1 MIYRTAQRAT
11 YRNLNNN
18 LGTLSYRIAEL
29 TSKIASEKRI
39 NTPSD
44 DPSGAATVLGT
55 RSTLASIKQ
64 YTANIGVSDLWLSDS
79 GNAIQSIKET
89 LDEVYTKAEQ
99 GATDTY
105 SATQRQI
112 IADEIKQLFQSVVQF
127 GDTKIGD
134 SYIFS
139 GQKITTQPF
148 GLQVEAQKVIAG
160 CQNSDKWTGKVQ
172 NYGDATFNNRPDL
185 PVHSQDFLV
194 EVVRAGGT
202 DSRFY
207 TNTSTNY
214 SAKIQGDGYSFQFRA
229 TDPQYNN
236 TQVKF
241 VAGPEPQT
249 ATGTV
254 AGNNQLTWGGT
265 TSPTKI
271 VYAYGSTAGTSVS
284 WNDADHTL
292 TVALQTNSSGA
303 SVATAQDVAVA
314 LNAAQTTTPAGS
326 DVLPAWPALTVTV
339 GGTGAG
345 RVDPLIDMGGKSY
358 FGFNYGTYAELKGD
372 NVTVYLQRDNA
383 SGKLVADAGAV
394 RDAIDAVAGGRITTI
409 PSVTVSGALV
419 EPTPTSTK
427 LATGEPYTLAHTTV
441 SPKGTQ
447 NDLVWS
453 IKNFSSFIGEAG
465 NKFSVEYVVPENNFS
480 LNPTP
485 PLEVSVDAA
494 GNHHIKVNVAV
505 SAAIYYDTYTK
516 LYNGPN
522 SGAFKDNVKANEMA
536 LAAAVQTT
544 AKDVMGLVAKSTL
557 PVTDSAGNTYELK
570 DIVQVNLADG
580 NSGEGKINRVPE
592 TKFADGFDQPAMFR
606 VSQDGGKTWGPPM
619 SFAASEYQTG
629 DMFYNAYLGH
639 ASMTTGLAGKANDL
653 VFTAKYQGTWG
664 NDLRV
669 EYKLPQQK
677 PSSLSVEVGPNP
689 WNICVNLAVDA
700 QGNVLTTA
708 NQVME
713 AINNHPEA
721 SQLVTADLAN
731 YHEGGNGKVDA
742 MACKALTVG
751 EPYQV
756 NGKSVITPLGYA
768 TANVKFDYTAP
779 AQKDPNIIFQA
790 LQQGPKGN
798 DVGVRYTTS
807 ADPTYY
813 ADPAQANSSYQ
824 DMTTVRYETTADGKK
839 VLVVHLATE
848 PLPSCPDQTENPEA
862 SAKWKELYPVYSCT
876 TDRAVISN
884 AGDVVQAIIDRNTQ
898 DPENAIVWPQL
909 ERWPDGQDSTAK
921 VGPTNGTVWLTGGND
936 TEDAKNHG
944 VNLKFI
950 PDGTALQV
958 GDVFE
963 VPVGWYRGDDKN
975 MDINASPDYRTT
987 LNIPGGDVLG
997 GNGAGDNILDTMQR
1011 LIWALEHNDSE
1022 LVGKELPKIKAAI
1035 EKVTTLE
1042 TQIGTRQIRNQF
1054 ISNNLDQTK
1063 YNAENLLSQ
1072 VEDADFSQLI
1082 TDLKNAQTV
1091 YEACLG
1097 ATGLT
1102 HKVSLL
1108 NYI

>member
-18 LGTLSYRIAEL
+18 LGMLSYRIAEL
-29 TSKIASEKRI
+29 TSKIASERRI

-44 DPSGAATVLGT
+44 DPSGAASVLGT

-64 YTANIGVSDLWLSDS
+64 YTTNIGVSDLWLNDS

-89 LDEVYTKAEQ
+89 LDEIYAKTEQ

-105 SATQRQI
+105 SATQRQV
-112 IADEIKQLFQSVVQF
+112 IADEVRLLFQSIVQF

-134 SYIFS
+134 SYIFA

-148 GLQVEAQKVIAG
+148 GLQVEAQKVVAG
-160 CQNSDKWTGKVQ
+160 CQNSDKWTGKIQ
-172 NYGDATFNNRPDL
+172 NYGDAAFNNRSDL
-185 PVHSQDFLV
+185 PVHSQDFLI
-194 EVVRAGGT
+194 EVVRAGGV
-202 DSRFY
+202 DSRYY
-207 TNTSTNY
+207 TNTDPNF
-214 SAKIQGDGYSFQFRA
+214 SARIQGDDYGFKFKA
-229 TDPQYNN
+229 TDPRYNN

-241 VAGPEPQT
+241 AAGPEPRT
-249 ATGTV
+249 TTG
-254 AGNNQLTWGGT
+254 AGNGQLTWGGT

-271 VYAYGSTAGTSVS
+271 VYTYGSTAGTTVS

-303 SVATAQDVAVA
+303 SVATARDVTVA
-314 LNAAQTTTPAGS
+314 LNAAQLSTPTGS
-326 DVLPAWPALTVTV
+326 DPLPAWPTLSAAA
-339 GGTGAG
+339 GGDGSG
-345 RVDPLIDMGGKSY
+345 RVDPLIDMGGKSF
-358 FGFNYGTYAELKGD
+358 FGYNYGTYAEVKGD

-383 SGKLVADAGAV
+383 TGKLVADADAV
-394 RDAIDAVAGGRITTI
+394 KAAIDQAAGGRITTE
-409 PSVTVSGALV
+409 VTGDGTALV
-419 EPTPTSTK
+419 QPTPTSTT
-427 LATGEPYTLAHTTV
+427 LATGEPYTLAHATI

-447 NDLVWS
+447 NDLEWS
-453 IKNFSSFIGEAG
+453 VKNFSSYIGEAG
-465 NKFSVEYVVPENNFS
+465 NKLSVAYNVPENPFVS
-480 LNPTP
+480 TP
-485 PLEVSVDAA
+485 SITFDEATGQVT
-494 GNHHIKVNVAV
+494 VNLAV
-505 SAAIYYDTYTK
+505 SGGVYYDTYVK
-516 LYNGPN
+516 LYNSPN
-522 SGAFKDNVKANEMA
+522 SGAFKDAEKANEMA
-536 LAAAVQTT
+536 LAAAIQTT
-544 AKDVMGLVAKSTL
+544 AKDVMALAEKCTY
-557 PVTDSAGNTYELK
+557 TDGAGNQQKLSGLIDVK
-570 DIVQVNLADG
+570 LADG
-580 NSGEGKINRVPE
+580 NSGEGQVNRVE
-592 TKFADGFDQPAMFR
+592 RTNLSDGFDQPALFR

-619 SFAASEYQTG
+619 SFAASEYETG
-629 DMFYNAYLGH
+629 DMFHNAYLGH

-653 VFTAKYQGTWG
+653 VFTATHQGTWG

-669 EYKLPQQK
+669 EYKLPKDK
-677 PSSLSVEVGPNP
+677 PSADMSVEVGPNP
-689 WNICVNLAVDA
+689 WNICVTLAVD
-700 QGNVLTTA
+700 GEGKVLTTA

-713 AINNHPEA
+713 AINNHPVA

-731 YHEGGNGKVDA
+731 YHEGGNGRVDV

-768 TANVKFDYTAP
+768 TADVKFDYVAP

-790 LQQGPKGN
+790 LQQGPDGN
-798 DVGVRYTTS
+798 SIGVRYTTS

-813 ADPAQANSSYQ
+813 TDPAKANESYQ

-839 VLVVHLATE
+839 ILVVHLATE
-848 PLPSCPDQTENPEA
+848 PLPSCPDDTENPEA

-884 AGDVVQAIIDRNTQ
+884 AGDVVQAIIDKNTG

-909 ERWPDGQDSTAK
+909 ERWPDGLDSTAK

-936 TEDAKNHG
+936 TDDASKHG
-944 VNLKFI
+944 VNLRFI

-997 GNGAGDNILDTMQR
+997 GNGAGDNILDTVQR
-1011 LIWALEHNDSE
+1011 IIWALEHNDSE
-1022 LVGKELPKIKAAI
+1022 LVGKELPKIKASI

-1054 ISNNLDQTK
+1054 LTRNLDQSK
-1063 YNAENLLSQ
+1063 YSAENFLSQ